1 VHHCIKAKRKATNQY
16 IIKQYTNPKMIGHK
30 NRFEFLVILV
40 AIALLAVATINN
52 ISSTRIGRSHDTITI
67 INYARAQTEVKISI
81 EPGASTLGE
90 KGFSP
95 NPVNIRIGDTVTW
108 VNDDTVFHTVTY
120 RPFYGGETGKLFDSG
135 LSGPNTLTTKGKT
148 FSHKFTE
155 KGQYPYFCQLHPTM
169 VGKVSVS

>member
-135 LSGPNTLTTKGKT
+135 LSGPNALTTKGKT

>member
-1 VHHCIKAKRKATNQY
+1 
-16 IIKQYTNPKMIGHK
+16 MIGHK

-52 ISSTRIGRSHDTITI
+52 ISSTRIGGSHDTITI
-67 INYARAQTEVKISI
+67 INYARAQTEVKMSI
-81 EPGASTLGE
+81 VPGASTLGE
-90 KGFSP
+90 KGFSL
-95 NPVNIRIGDTVTW
+95 NPVNIKVGDTVTW
-108 VNDDTVFHTVTY
+108 INDDAVFHTVTY

-135 LSGPNTLTTKGKT
+135 LSGPNALTTKGKT

-169 VGKVSVS
+169 VGNVS